1 MPLVLPADVRKQI
14 ASGGVQPLYLLI
26 GPDEAE
32 KASLAS
38 RFVELVDEGL
48 RAFNVERLYGGE
60 TTAETVVDAARTLP
74 MMAARRVVLLLQA
87 ERLLMPKRDTEAI
100 SRDLDLL
107 ETYIRS
113 PIDTACL
120 VIVAENLDRRRGLTK
135 LLLSK
140 AAVVE
145 CAGPADIVEASR
157 WVRDRV
163 SDEGMSIDARAAR
176 LVAER
181 TGPDIRRLRADV
193 GRLVLYAADKTVIE
207 IDDVLQ
213 VVGAPA
219 AQDDWAVTRA
229 IERRATAEAL
239 RELALLMDAG
249 AVPYMILG
257 QLAWFVRTKTPP
269 AKLPEAVEAVFRTD
283 LAIKSSAGDPRVLL
297 ERLVV
302 ELCSR

>member
-1 MPLVLPADVRKQI
+1 LPVLLPADVRKQI
-14 ASGGVQPLYLLI
+14 ATGDVQPLYLLI

-32 KASLAS
+32 KTSLAS

-48 RAFNVERLYGGE
+48 RAFNVERLYGAD

-87 ERLLMPKRDTEAI
+87 ERLLMPKRDTEATA
-100 SRDLDLL
+100 RGLDTL
-107 ETYIRS
+107 EAYVRA
-113 PIDTACL
+113 PVDTACL
-120 VIVAENLDRRRGLTK
+120 VIVAENLDRRRGLAK

-145 CAGPADIVEASR
+145 CVGPTDVVEATR
-157 WVRDRV
+157 WVRERV
-163 SDEGMSIDARAAR
+163 MDEGLSIDPRAAR

-181 TGPDIRRLRADV
+181 TGSDIRRLRSDV
-193 GRLVLYAADKTVIE
+193 GRLVLYAADKKIIE
-207 IDDVLQ
+207 IADVLQ
-213 VVGAPA
+213 VVGAPT

-229 IERRATAEAL
+229 IERRATGEAL

-269 AKLPEAVEAVFRTD
+269 SKLPEAVEAVFRTD

>member
-1 MPLVLPADVRKQI
+1 LPSVSSADVRKQI
-14 ASGGVQPLYLLI
+14 VSGRVEPLYLLI

-32 KASLAS
+32 KTSLAG

-60 TTAETVVDAARTLP
+60 TSAESVVDAAKTLP
-74 MMAARRVVLLLQA
+74 MMSACRVVLLLHA
-87 ERLLMPKRDTEAI
+87 DRLLMPKRETDATN
-100 SRDLDLL
+100 RDLDVL
-107 ETYIRS
+107 EAYIRA
-113 PIDTACL
+113 PVDTSCL
-120 VIVAENLDRRRGLTK
+120 ILVAETLDRRRSLTK
-135 LLLSK
+135 LLLTK

-145 CAGPADIVEASR
+145 CVGPIDVAEATR

-163 SDEGMSIDARAAR
+163 ADEGMSIDPRAAK

-193 GRLVLYAADKTVIE
+193 GRLVLYAANKQN
-207 IDDVLQ
+207 IDAEDVLQ
-213 VVGAPA
+213 VVGAA
-219 AQDDWAVTRA
+219 TAQDDWAVTRA
-229 IERRATAEAL
+229 IERRAPAEAL

-257 QLAWFVRTKTPP
+257 QLAWFVRTKTP
-269 AKLPEAVEAVFRTD
+269 ASKLPGAVEAVFRTD

-302 ELCSR
+302 ELCGR

>member
-1 MPLVLPADVRKQI
+1 MPSVSSADVREQI
-14 ASGGVQPLYLLI
+14 AAGRVEPLYLLI

-32 KASLAS
+32 KSSLAG
-38 RFVELVDEGL
+38 RFVDLVDEGL

-60 TTAETVVDAARTLP
+60 TTAQTVVDAAKTLP
-74 MMAARRVVLLLQA
+74 MMAARRLILLLQA
-87 ERLLMPKRDTEAI
+87 DRLLMPKRDTDATSKDLEILEA
-100 SRDLDLL
+100 
-107 ETYIRS
+107 YIRE
-113 PIDTACL
+113 PVDTACL
-120 VIVAENLDRRRGLTK
+120 IVVAENLDRRRGLTK
-135 LLLSK
+135 LLLST

-145 CAGPADIVEASR
+145 CVGPTDVAEATR

-163 SDEGMSIDARAAR
+163 SDEGMSIDPRAAR

-181 TGPDIRRLRADV
+181 TGADIRRLRSDV
-193 GRLVLYAADKTVIE
+193 GRLVLFAADKQT
-207 IDDVLQ
+207 IDAGDVMQ
-213 VVGAPA
+213 VVGAPT

-239 RELALLMDAG
+239 RELGLLMEAG

-257 QLAWFVRTKTPP
+257 QLAWYVRTKTP
-269 AKLPEAVEAVFRTD
+269 ASKLPGAVEAVFRTD